1 MVHGCIGPCRP
12 HGVRRIE
19 STGPVGLPRGAGF
32 SGPTGRPA
40 REPGLSGAIGTDR
53 PRSVVGERGADHGPP
68 VVAERV
74 EVRGLSLAVHR
85 FGDPGGLPVLALHGF
100 MDCGHSFRRMAAH
113 LEPGLS
119 VWAPDARGHGASDWV
134 GAGGYYHFWDYIDD
148 AARVLEALGIERCGL
163 LGHSMG
169 GTVATALAATYP
181 ERFEWLVLLE
191 GMGPPF
197 TEPLDGP
204 ARLRRWR
211 QALRSH
217 GDPGV
222 RRRSRRPVGTLDD
235 AADRV
240 RRWNPR
246 VPADHALELAQ
257 ALSERWVGPTAFD
270 PNAAGAGPS
279 DGSETKTRDASAD
292 ASPAAGHLPAAHN
305 PSARMGDA
313 SSGAE
318 PDRGELRVW
327 RMDPLHR
334 TPAIKPVI
342 RPELESVWSQ
352 LRLPVLSL
360 WGAESRFHP
369 DDLAERHR
377 RVSQVRVAHLPKA
390 GHNLHHEQPEA
401 VAAAVR
407 AWAAGQ
413 GPPGPWRRV

>member
-1 MVHGCIGPCRP
+1 MQTR
-12 HGVRRIE
+12 GVPRIE
-19 STGPVGLPRGAGF
+19 STGPVGLPRNAGC
-32 SGPTGRPA
+32 SGPAEPRAAALAIPA
-40 REPGLSGAIGTDR
+40 FSGAIATDR

-68 VVAERV
+68 VVTERV

-119 VWAPDARGHGASDWV
+119 VWAPDARGHGASDWI

-148 AARVLEALGIERCGL
+148 AARVLEALGVERCGL

-181 ERFEWLVLLE
+181 ERFDWLVLLE

-222 RRRSRRPVGTLDD
+222 RRRSRRPVGTVDD
-235 AADRV
+235 AAERV

-270 PNAAGAGPS
+270 PNAAGAGAGPS
-279 DGSETKTRDASAD
+279 DGPETKTPDASAD
-292 ASPAAGHLPAAHN
+292 RSPAARHLPAAHD
-305 PSARMGDA
+305 PSARRREA
-313 SSGAE
+313 SSGTVPA
-318 PDRGELRVW
+318 RSELRVW

-342 RPELESVWSQ
+342 RSELESVWSQ

-360 WGAESRFHP
+360 WGAESRFRP

-377 RVSQVRVAHLPKA
+377 RVSQITVAHLPKA

-407 AWAAGQ
+407 AWAAGH